1 MSTSQH
7 VYLFYDPDSF
17 LFAGFPFYIH
27 IYVCVYVCIIWA
39 QQQKVP
45 DIVARRFVPQLQSL
59 TSFLYFF
66 SRVWLLPWSLN
77 PQKRLCKTFSS
88 LLPQFFWILTLLFQ
102 HWLHRWRMLSR
113 TICAISLGD
122 HWHKCVC
129 PAFLSCLKQL
139 TVPMFAIATWKC
151 C

>member
-1 MSTSQH
+1 MSTSQC
-7 VYLFYDPDSF
+7 LFILWSRFFSFCWFSF
-17 LFAGFPFYIH
+17 LYT
-27 IYVCVYVCIIWA
+27 YLCMCVCMHYLSTTK
-39 QQQKVP
+39 KVP
-45 DIVARRFVPQLQSL
+45 DVVARRFVPQLQSL

-129 PAFLSCLKQL
+129 PSSLSCLKQL
-139 TVPMFAIATWKC
+139 TVPMFAVATWKC